1 MSRQKPSREQ
11 QKRIS
16 AKIRK
21 LINEGYEPDQA
32 AAIAYEYS
40 REHKL
45 GPRGGVERN
54 PISLNE
60 KFILFVLPRMNL
72 HISSW
77 GDYSTT
83 VSVENIIKHVIP
95 SIHENI
101 EHGNDI
107 EFIGKKFFR
116 KSSKPY
122 NGIEPFVIEYKDK
135 SGIAIYHKD
144 EETLDYL
151 IANMIIPEIHRYF
164 PGEFE
169 SNPRHELER
178 EFSTALYLLSKKP
191 NLINQIPSNI
201 KELFQKAGYVHG
213 NQITE
218 AGEKYLKF
226 IKSRVAR
233 EAIASNPHGHYLQG
247 KVIKKHGEFFARVL
261 DKGILKDRLFHLKNQ
276 KDGPG
281 LYGETIYFLINEN
294 DEATDYHTHDE
305 YLNELHSSP
314 DRYEVV
320 FEDDP
325 HDLDYEPY
333 SDDDLERY

>member
-201 KELFQKAGYVHG
+201 KELFHKAGYVSG

-226 IKSRVAR
+226 IKSRVAQD
-233 EAIASNPHGHYLQG
+233 AVASNPSEDKITLLIDGAAGIYVPNKFYKNFDFKFWGLNKKDYSDLADPENEHYWDTWDD
-247 KVIKKHGEFFARVL
+247 VL
-261 DKGILKDRLFHLKNQ
+261 RNAEYKD
-276 KDGPG
+276 KDGYVWS
-281 LYGETIYFLINEN
+281 LYQDDSLFAIR
-294 DEATDYHTHDE
+294 DDYE
-305 YLNELHSSP
+305 
-314 DRYEVV
+314 
-320 FEDDP
+320 FED
-325 HDLDYEPY
+325 
-333 SDDDLERY
+333 